1 MSQILTDESSTEA
14 EVAAEGQPVG
24 RTREERESNC
34 SNETEDEF
42 MAENVQT
49 FKNMAYLQNQYRSVS
64 ISESEKIHIE
74 VEPGKRLLL
83 LDMDETLLHA
93 ATVNDIFEQQIYG
106 PNAKP
111 SFYTSFRDQE
121 NLIEIGVFLRPC
133 LQELIQRV
141 SPHFTMAVFTAS
153 ERLYAD
159 TILDQIDPHQVI
171 FKKRIYRTKCLK
183 TVLPPSEQDQS
194 SQRQSTGSSVEQK
207 PIYIK
212 DLRIISGIDISQ
224 IVIVDN
230 QFQSFAL
237 HPDNGI
243 PISSYFYDPLDTEL
257 RCLADYLLEKLVYGF
272 EDDSR
277 VVQSPIAVTDVRV
290 VNRQQF
296 KLQKIID
303 LASNRVESIEDDDR
317 LADNPR
323 STSCSNL
330 SDVQVPIEMQY

>member
-1 MSQILTDESSTEA
+1 M
-14 EVAAEGQPVG
+14 
-24 RTREERESNC
+24 
-34 SNETEDEF
+34 
-42 MAENVQT
+42 
-49 FKNMAYLQNQYRSVS
+49 
-64 ISESEKIHIE
+64 
-74 VEPGKRLLL
+74 
-83 LDMDETLLHA
+83 
-93 ATVNDIFEQQIYG
+93 
-106 PNAKP
+106 
-111 SFYTSFRDQE
+111 
-121 NLIEIGVFLRPC
+121 
-133 LQELIQRV
+133 
-141 SPHFTMAVFTAS
+141 
-153 ERLYAD
+153 
-159 TILDQIDPHQVI
+159 
-171 FKKRIYRTKCLK
+171 
-183 TVLPPSEQDQS
+183 LPPSEQDQS